1 MYHANE
7 ATWRKS
13 SRSSANNNCVEVAAV
28 WRRSTR
34 SNHNNNCVEVAA
46 GVPAGQVAIRDSKDA
61 DGPVLAVT
69 APEWRTFLTAVRTA
83 DLR

>member
-1 MYHANE
+1 M
-7 ATWRKS
+7 S
-13 SRSSANNNCVEVAAV
+13 SRSDNLGNCVEVAAV

-34 SNHNNNCVEVAA
+34 SQDSGNCVEVAA

-61 DGPVLAVT
+61 DGPMLAVT
-69 APEWRTFLTAVRTA
+69 ASEWRTFLAAIRTA